1 MEIAVLV
8 IGALLVLWMT
18 GLLKAASREVEVL
31 TDVRKADHVEAYNKM
46 NIKITDDKV
55 KGMKQAKRK
64 LVALDADIDE
74 DIDDA

>member
-8 IGALLVLWMT
+8 IGVLLVLWMT

-31 TDVRKADHVEAYNKM
+31 TDARKADHVETYNKM
-46 NIKITDDKV
+46 NVKITDEKV

-64 LVALDADIDE
+64 LAELDAGLDDE
-74 DIDDA
+74 

>member
-8 IGALLVLWMT
+8 IGVLLVLWMT

-31 TDVRKADHVEAYNKM
+31 TDSRKADHVEAYNKM
-46 NIKITDDKV
+46 NVKITDEKV

-64 LVALDADIDE
+64 LSALDADLDDE
-74 DIDDA
+74 